1 MAKKLLSKL
10 KKLVSTIAKRG
21 SSYNTWYGFSNKCHK
36 NQVEKYLANSYDLY
50 DLDYRQKELDRKGTY
65 NKLYIQ

>member
-10 KKLVSTIAKRG
+10 EKLVSAISKRG
-21 SSYNTWYGFSNKCHK
+21 SSNNTWYGFSNKYHK
-36 NQVEKYLANSYDLY
+36 NKVEKYLANSYDLY

>member
-1 MAKKLLSKL
+1 MAKKLLNKL
-10 KKLVSTIAKRG
+10 EKLVSAFGKKG
-21 SSYNTWYGFSNKCHK
+21 SAYNAWYGFSNQYYK

-65 NKLYIQ
+65 NKLYSQ

>member
-10 KKLVSTIAKRG
+10 EKLVSVIAKRG

-36 NQVEKYLANSYDLY
+36 NQVETYLANSYDLY

>member
-10 KKLVSTIAKRG
+10 EKLVSAIAKSG
-21 SSYNTWYGFSNKCHK
+21 SAYNKCYRFSNKYHK